1 MKYSDKDIPVYIL
14 KDGIIETTSLLNEK
28 DSSGVRMRNKYI
40 AGMLYT
46 AVLLFQNNFIF
57 QNFLLFKEKSITDY
71 IEEVY
76 IKEKIVA
83 GSTELILKDK
93 SLTVLIS
100 TEDAKLLN
108 YIFSNVTYYK
118 LMNNTQEFLETLKL
132 DAFFPNTSHKNSI
145 LNYIETISLDYVL
158 LQIPEYTELHQ
169 SVKLRL
175 LNEEYTN
182 KQIIENFEKEGKI
195 QEILEEYRQK
205 TNDRIDFEIHQEQEK
220 IYRQIT
226 EIQREYDAKLAIL
239 NDIKQKAELLKTLNN
254 VELNITRLP
263 KNISKI
269 EIDEG
274 SLILTTKPI
283 ILQIDRD
290 KYKGIKTAKIRNY
303 VQNPDNQFCIGT
315 HEIIIRPGFD
325 IRFIPKTRYKNH
337 HIEDFSC
344 YGTYKDH
351 IMSAQKE
358 QDLNKLIFLADR
370 LLSSATVGD
379 IAGNKTIENALVINK
394 YGFIIEDLS
403 IKYKPEEK
411 EEHYLDYLRKDQV
424 KNGHSRNIF

>member
-1 MKYSDKDIPVYIL
+1 MKYSDKNIPVYIQ
-14 KDGIIETTSLLNEK
+14 KDSIIEITSLLNEK
-28 DSSGVRMRNKYI
+28 DSNGVRIRNKHI

-57 QNFLLFKEKSITDY
+57 QNFLLFKEKSITN
-71 IEEVY
+71 Y
-76 IKEKIVA
+76 IKEIWIKEKTIA
-83 GSTELILKDK
+83 GSTELILHDK
-93 SLTVLIS
+93 KLTILIGS
-100 TEDAKLLN
+100 GDANILN
-108 YIFSNVTYYK
+108 FIFSNVLYYRVR
-118 LMNNTQEFLETLKL
+118 NTTQEFLETLKL
-132 DAFFPNTSHKNSI
+132 DSLLTNNSYKDI
-145 LNYIETISLDYVL
+145 MFEYIETISLDYIL
-158 LQIPEYTELHQ
+158 LQIPDYTELHQ
-169 SVKLRL
+169 TIKLRL
-175 LNEEYTN
+175 LNEEFTN
-182 KQIIENFEKEGKI
+182 KQVIENFEKEGKI
-195 QEILEEYRQK
+195 QEILEDYRQR
-205 TNDRIDFEIHQEQEK
+205 TNDRIDFEITQEEEK

-226 EIQREYDAKLAIL
+226 EIQREYDTKLTIL
-239 NDIKQKAELLKTLNN
+239 NDIKQKAEHLKTLNN

-283 ILQIDRD
+283 LLQIDRD

-303 VQNPDNQFCIGT
+303 VQNPDYQFCIGT

-325 IRFIPKTRYKNH
+325 IKFIPKTRYKNH

-370 LLSSATVGD
+370 LLSSATIGD
-379 IAGNKTIENALVINK
+379 IAGTRTIENSLVIDQ

-403 IKYKPEEK
+403 IKYKPEE
-411 EEHYLDYLRKDQV
+411 EHYLDYLRKDQV
-424 KNGHSRNIF
+424 QNGHSRNIF